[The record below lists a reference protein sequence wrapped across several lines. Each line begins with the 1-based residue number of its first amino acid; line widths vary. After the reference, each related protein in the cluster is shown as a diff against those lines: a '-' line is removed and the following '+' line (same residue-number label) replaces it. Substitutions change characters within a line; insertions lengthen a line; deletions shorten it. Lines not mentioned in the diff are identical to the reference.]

1 MTRVSIPHMAIR
13 SRDTHLCI
21 IPAHCQ
27 DDEVMNSAQECG
39 TVKLKTEA
47 EAMAGVPH
55 TACLDLGYR
64 CST

>member
-21 IPAHCQ
+21 IPAHYQ

-39 TVKLKTEA
+39 TVKVMLEGA
-47 EAMAGVPH
+47 
-55 TACLDLGYR
+55 
-64 CST
+64 